1 MAAALKVGHSGTFG
15 RKECA
20 VRLGGLMRNLRRPDT
35 RANVEWSVVFGV
47 SSLRAFDLVQGVFA
61 IATGSFAASTNPR
74 LDVTLFAFVVV
85 ESLLLGAWL
94 ARRRSVQPSA
104 WPIVADLAL
113 ALVTVGLVPAYIS
126 PVQRPGAWTMW
137 PYPVTLSTV
146 VLLGASLSRLRYV
159 LASSCALALI
169 YVAVTA
175 LPLTGDNSGRSTAVV
190 NSLAYPGFAVLAFLF
205 TRFVRRLA
213 TIADEARARVA
224 ELEREQG
231 KARIHELL
239 RYLRLDRFAESDEE
253 MRLIMIADAQ
263 AKYEEMR
270 SYVYGTDNL
279 GDLDAHMRKALKLH
293 PNLRVRTV
301 VNIDSGAELAEEV
314 LEQLQRA
321 LDTALSNAEQH
332 AGGAEVVVSARSEDG
347 QLVVTVRDDGPGFD
361 LASTPRGFG
370 IGEIL
375 GRQLEAVGGHGVV
388 DSAPGRGT
396 EVRIIV
402 PARSS

>member
-1 MAAALKVGHSGTFG
+1 M
-15 RKECA
+15 
-20 VRLGGLMRNLRRPDT
+20 RRPDT
-35 RANVEWSVVFGV
+35 RANVELSVVFGV
-47 SSLRAFDLVQGVFA
+47 LSLRAFDLLQGTFA
-61 IATGSFAASTNPR
+61 LATGSLAASTNPR
-74 LDVTLFAFVVV
+74 LELTVFMVFGV
-85 ESLLLGAWL
+85 ESLLLAAWL
-94 ARRRSVQPSA
+94 AKRRSLQPCA
-104 WPIVADLAL
+104 WPILADFGL

-126 PVQRPGAWTMW
+126 RSAAWTGW
-137 PYPVTLSTV
+137 PWPVPVTLSTV
-146 VLLGASLSRLRYV
+146 VLLGASLARWRYV
-159 LASSCALALI
+159 LASSCTLALT
-169 YVAVTA
+169 YVAVMM
-175 LPLTGDNSGRSTAVV
+175 LPLSGDSLGRSTALV

-213 TIADEARARVA
+213 TIADDARARVA

-239 RYLRLDRFAESDEE
+239 GYLRLDRFAESDEE
-253 MRLIMIADAQ
+253 MRLLMIADAQ

-270 SYVYGTDNL
+270 SYVYGTEQL

-293 PNLRVRTV
+293 PNLHVRTV
-301 VNIDSGAELAEEV
+301 INVDSGAELAEEV

-332 AGGAEVVVSARSEDG
+332 AAGAEVVVSARSEG
-347 QLVVTVRDDGPGFD
+347 GRLIVTVRDDGPGFD

-375 GRQLEAVGGHGVV
+375 GRHLEVVGGHGAV

-396 EVRIIV
+396 EVRITV
-402 PARSS
+402 PTRQS

>member
-1 MAAALKVGHSGTFG
+1 M
-15 RKECA
+15 
-20 VRLGGLMRNLRRPDT
+20 RLGDLTRNLRRPDT
-35 RANVEWSVVFGV
+35 RADVEWSVVFGV
-47 SSLRAFDLVQGVFA
+47 VSLRTFNLVQGMFA
-61 IATGSFAASTNPR
+61 MATGSLTVSTNPG
-74 LDVTLFAFVVV
+74 LDVTLFVLVVV
-85 ESLLLGAWL
+85 ESVLLGGWL
-94 ARRRSVQPSA
+94 AKRRSVLPCA
-104 WPIVADLAL
+104 WPIVADFGL
-113 ALVTVGLVPAYIS
+113 ALVTLGLVPAYIS
-126 PVQRPGAWTMW
+126 PVPRFAVWTMW

-146 VLLGASLSRLRYV
+146 VLLGASFVRWRYV
-159 LASSCALALI
+159 LASSCALALL
-169 YVAVTA
+169 YVTVMA
-175 LPLTGDNSGRSTAVV
+175 LPLTGDSTGRSTAVV

-224 ELEREQG
+224 QLEREQG
-231 KARIHELL
+231 KARVHELL
-239 RYLRLDRFAESDEE
+239 SYLRLDRFAESDEE
-253 MRLIMIADAQ
+253 MRLIMVADAQ

-270 SYVYGTDNL
+270 SYVYGTDDL

-293 PNLRVRTV
+293 PRLRVRTV
-301 VNIDSGAELAEEV
+301 VNVDSGAELAEEV

-332 AGGAEVVVSARSEDG
+332 AAGAEVVVSARSEGG
-347 QLVVTVRDDGPGFD
+347 QLIVTVRDDGPGFD

-375 GRQLEAVGGHGVV
+375 GRQLEVVGGHGIV

-402 PARSS
+402 PTRQP

>member
-1 MAAALKVGHSGTFG
+1 
-15 RKECA
+15 
-20 VRLGGLMRNLRRPDT
+20 
-35 RANVEWSVVFGV
+35 VFGV
-47 SSLRAFDLVQGVFA
+47 LSLRAFDLLQGTFA
-61 IATGSFAASTNPR
+61 LATGSLTASTNPR
-74 LDVTLFAFVVV
+74 LELTVFMLLVV
-85 ESLLLGAWL
+85 ESILLGAWL
-94 ARRRSVQPSA
+94 AKRRSLQPCA
-104 WPIVADLAL
+104 WPILADFCL

-126 PVQRPGAWTMW
+126 RSAVWTMW
-137 PYPVTLSTV
+137 PWPVPVTLSTV
-146 VLLGASLSRLRYV
+146 VLLGASFARWRYV
-159 LASSCALALI
+159 LASSCALALV
-169 YVAVTA
+169 YVAVMV
-175 LPLTGDNSGRSTAVV
+175 LPLSGDSLGRSTALV

-213 TIADEARARVA
+213 TIADDARARVA

-239 RYLRLDRFAESDEE
+239 GYLRLDRFAKSDQE
-253 MRLIMIADAQ
+253 MRLIMIADAR

-270 SYVYGTDNL
+270 SYVYGTEHL

-293 PNLRVRTV
+293 PNLHVRTV
-301 VNIDSGAELAEEV
+301 INVDSGAGLAEEV

-332 AGGAEVVVSARSEDG
+332 AAGAEVVLSARSEG
-347 QLVVTVRDDGPGFD
+347 GRLIVTVRDDGPGFD

-375 GRQLEAVGGHGVV
+375 GRQLEVVGGHGAV

-396 EVRIIV
+396 EVRITV
-402 PARSS
+402 PARRS

>member
-1 MAAALKVGHSGTFG
+1 
-15 RKECA
+15 
-20 VRLGGLMRNLRRPDT
+20 VRLGGLTRNLRRPDT
-35 RANVEWSVVFGV
+35 RANVEFSVVFGV
-47 SSLRAFDLVQGVFA
+47 LSLRAFDLIQGTFA
-61 IATGSFAASTNPR
+61 MATGSLAASTNPR
-74 LDVTLFAFVVV
+74 LELTVFMLLVV

-94 ARRRSVQPSA
+94 AKRRSVQRCA
-104 WPIVADLAL
+104 WPIVADFGL
-113 ALVTVGLVPAYIS
+113 ALVTVALVPAYIS
-126 PVQRPGAWTMW
+126 RSAAWTMW
-137 PYPVTLSTV
+137 PWPVPVTLSTV
-146 VLLGASLSRLRYV
+146 VLLGASFARWRYM
-159 LASSCALALI
+159 LASSCALALV
-169 YVAVTA
+169 YVAVMM
-175 LPLTGDNSGRSTAVV
+175 LPLSGDSLGRSTAVV

-205 TRFVRRLA
+205 SRFVRRLA

-239 RYLRLDRFAESDEE
+239 SYLRLDRFAESDEE

-263 AKYEEMR
+263 AKYEEMS
-270 SYVYGTDNL
+270 SYVYGTEDL

-301 VNIDSGAELAEEV
+301 VNVDSGAELAEEV

-332 AGGAEVVVSARSEDG
+332 AAGAEVVVSARSEG
-347 QLVVTVRDDGPGFD
+347 QQLVVTVRDDGPGFD
-361 LASTPRGFG
+361 LASTARGFG

-396 EVRIIV
+396 EVRIVV
-402 PARSS
+402 PARQS

>member
-1 MAAALKVGHSGTFG
+1 
-15 RKECA
+15 
-20 VRLGGLMRNLRRPDT
+20 VRLGELTRNLRRPDT
-35 RANVEWSVVFGV
+35 RANVELSVLFGV
-47 SSLRAFDLVQGVFA
+47 LSLRAFDLVQGTFA
-61 IATGSFAASTNPR
+61 LATGSLTASTNPR
-74 LDVTLFAFVVV
+74 LELTVFMLLAV
-85 ESLLLGAWL
+85 ESILLGAWL
-94 ARRRSVQPSA
+94 AKRRSIQPCA
-104 WPIVADLAL
+104 WPIMADLGL

-126 PVQRPGAWTMW
+126 RSAVWTMW
-137 PYPVTLSTV
+137 PWPVPVTLSTV
-146 VLLGASLSRLRYV
+146 VLLGASLARWRYV
-159 LASSCALALI
+159 LASSCALALL
-169 YVAVTA
+169 YLAVMA
-175 LPLTGDNSGRSTAVV
+175 LPLSGDSLGRSTAVV

-239 RYLRLDRFAESDEE
+239 SYLRLDRFAESDEE

-270 SYVYGTDNL
+270 SYVYGTDDL

-293 PNLRVRTV
+293 PSLRVRTV
-301 VNIDSGAELAEEV
+301 VNVDSGAELAEEV

-332 AGGAEVVVSARSEDG
+332 ASGAEVVVSARSEGG

-375 GRQLEAVGGHGVV
+375 GRQLEVVGGRGIV

-402 PARSS
+402 PTRPS

>member
-1 MAAALKVGHSGTFG
+1 VGW
-15 RKECA
+15 A
-20 VRLGGLMRNLRRPDT
+20 VRLGDLTRNLRRPDT
-35 RANVEWSVVFGV
+35 RANVELSVVFGV
-47 SSLRAFDLVQGVFA
+47 LSLRAFDLIQGTA
-61 IATGSFAASTNPR
+61 AMATGSLTASTNPS
-74 LDVTLFAFVVV
+74 LELAVFVLLVV

-94 ARRRSVQPSA
+94 AKRRSLQPYA
-104 WPIVADLAL
+104 WPIVADFGL

-126 PVQRPGAWTMW
+126 RSGVWTMW
-137 PYPVTLSTV
+137 PWPVPVTLSTA
-146 VLLGASLSRLRYV
+146 VLLGTSFARWRYV
-159 LASSCALALI
+159 LASSCALALL
-169 YVAVTA
+169 YLAVMM
-175 LPLTGDNSGRSTAVV
+175 LPLSGNTFGRSTAVV

-224 ELEREQG
+224 ELERDQG

-239 RYLRLDRFAESDEE
+239 GFLRLDRFAGSDEE

-263 AKYEEMR
+263 AKYEEMS
-270 SYVYGTDNL
+270 SYVYGTDRL

-293 PNLRVRTV
+293 PSLHVRTV
-301 VNIDSGAELAEEV
+301 INVDGGAKLAEEV

-332 AGGAEVVVSARSEDG
+332 AAGAEVVVSARSEG
-347 QLVVTVRDDGPGFD
+347 ERLVVTVRDDGPGFD

-375 GRQLEAVGGHGVV
+375 GRQLDAVGGHGFV

-396 EVRIIV
+396 EVRIIIPTV
-402 PARSS
+402 QS

>member
-1 MAAALKVGHSGTFG
+1 
-15 RKECA
+15 
-20 VRLGGLMRNLRRPDT
+20 
-35 RANVEWSVVFGV
+35 
-47 SSLRAFDLVQGVFA
+47 
-61 IATGSFAASTNPR
+61 
-74 LDVTLFAFVVV
+74 
-85 ESLLLGAWL
+85 
-94 ARRRSVQPSA
+94 
-104 WPIVADLAL
+104 
-113 ALVTVGLVPAYIS
+113 
-126 PVQRPGAWTMW
+126 MW

-146 VLLGASLSRLRYV
+146 VLLGASFVRWRYV
-159 LASSCALALI
+159 LASSCALALL
-169 YVAVTA
+169 YVTVMA
-175 LPLTGDNSGRSTAVV
+175 LPLTGDSTGRSTAVV

-224 ELEREQG
+224 QLEREQG
-231 KARIHELL
+231 KARVHELL
-239 RYLRLDRFAESDEE
+239 SYLRLDRFAESDEE
-253 MRLIMIADAQ
+253 MRLIMVADAQ

-270 SYVYGTDNL
+270 SYVYGTDDL

-293 PNLRVRTV
+293 PRLRVRTV
-301 VNIDSGAELAEEV
+301 VNVDSGAELAEEV

-332 AGGAEVVVSARSEDG
+332 AAGAEVVVSARSEGG
-347 QLVVTVRDDGPGFD
+347 QLIVTVRDDGPGFD

-375 GRQLEAVGGHGVV
+375 GRQLEVVGGHGIV

-402 PARSS
+402 PTRQP